1 MPTRLRLVSSSGDR
15 CTGTLG
21 VIGVPSSAGAY
32 APGQEKAPRALRDA
46 GLCEALAAAGI
57 DVVDHGDAPLWRW
70 RPDRDHPFAQNLG
83 AVVECAADTAERV
96 RAALDAGEVALV
108 LGGDCTV
115 GIGTVAGH
123 LPSSGR
129 LGLVY
134 LDLHG
139 DLNTPGSVRD
149 GALDWMGVAHMLGD
163 RGRDAGAARVRAA
176 RAAARRRSDRLPRAR
191 PGSEHGGGAR
201 DHREPRARDGPGVR
215 RCRRS
220 RRGAGQAL
228 AVLASCDRL
237 AVHFDVDCIDF
248 TDAPLSENTGRNIG
262 LTQDAAFAAL
272 SAVLLDPRVTALTIT
287 ELNPDHGS
295 DDGSTLTGFVD
306 RLVAA
311 LAGSPGLVT

>member
-1 MPTRLRLVSSSGDR
+1 
-15 CTGTLG
+15 
-21 VIGVPSSAGAY
+21 VPSSAGAY

-46 GLCEALAAAGI
+46 GLLVALTAAGI
-57 DVVDHGDAPLWRW
+57 PVVDHGDAEVWRW
-70 RPDRDHPFAQNLG
+70 RPDRGRPLAQNLA
-83 AVVECAADTAERV
+83 AVVECAASTAERV
-96 RAALDAGEVALV
+96 REGLDAGELALV

-123 LPSSGR
+123 LPGDDR

-139 DLNTPGSVRD
+139 DLNTPASVLD

-163 RGRDAGAARVRAA
+163 ADATPELSEFGPRAPLLADDQVVFLAHDRAQSTATELEAIESRGLVTIPAGAVAA
-176 RAAARRRSDRLPRAR
+176 DAASA
-191 PGSEHGGGAR
+191 
-201 DHREPRARDGPGVR
+201 
-215 RCRRS
+215 
-220 RRGAGQAL
+220 AGEAL
-228 AVLASCDRL
+228 AALASCDRL

-272 SAVLLDPRVTALTIT
+272 SAVLLDSRVSALTIT
-287 ELNPDHGS
+287 ELNPDHGAE
-295 DDGSTLTGFVD
+295 DGSTLTAFVD

-311 LAGSPGLVT
+311 LAGAPRLTA